1 MIQGL
6 YLITPHG
13 TEEQILSTVRAA
25 LLGGARVVQ
34 YRDKERT
41 HEAQVAL
48 GRELRQMCRNT
59 GASFLVNDDPLLARD
74 CAADGVHLGQGDGGV
89 AAAREILGDNQ
100 LIGISTRTVEQ
111 ARQAVVD
118 GADYIGLGAMFP
130 TGSKDNAEL
139 VGVERLRQVRQVVRL
154 PIVAIGGIEY
164 ANAGEVID
172 AGADALA
179 VISAVAADPRPVAAA
194 RELTLLFNR
203 RKPAEQTRVLT
214 IAGSDSGGGAG
225 IQADLKTIA
234 LLGSFGMSAITVL
247 TAQNTLGVHG
257 VFPAPATFVRQQA
270 ELVLGDIGADTVK
283 TGMLYSSDIVEC
295 VAELID
301 RFGLAAIVDPVMIA
315 KGGAPLLREEAMA
328 AVREKLLPNTFLLT
342 PNLPEAEA
350 LTGMTVGTLAEM
362 AAAGRRLCA
371 MGVRHVLIKGGHR
384 DDGDASDLLVS
395 GGTVYHLP
403 GERIATSST
412 HGTGCSYAAALATL
426 LAQGDA
432 LPIAAQRAKRF
443 IDAAIRNAVP
453 LGGGHGPINHAAGA
467 RALSSPCVESEN
479 HRVVKS

>member
-1 MIQGL
+1 MINGL
-6 YLITPHG
+6 YFITPADS
-13 TEEQILSTVRAA
+13 EEQVLAATRAA

-34 YRDKERT
+34 YRDKERPY
-41 HEAQVAL
+41 HLQVEL
-48 GRELRQMCRNT
+48 GRQIGQLCR
-59 GASFLVNDDPLLARD
+59 GAGATFLFNDDPLLARD

-89 AAAREILGDNQ
+89 AAAREVLGANQ
-100 LIGISTRTVEQ
+100 LIGVSTRTLEQ
-111 ARQAVVD
+111 ARQAVAD

-139 VGVERLRQVRQVVRL
+139 VGVERLRQVRRAVRL
-154 PIVAIGGIEY
+154 PIVAIGGIDY

-179 VISAVAADPRPVAAA
+179 VISAVAADPRPVLAA

-257 VFPAPATFVRQQA
+257 VFPAPAAFVRQQV
-270 ELVLGDIGADTVK
+270 ELVLDDIGADTVK

-295 VAELID
+295 VAELLE
-301 RFGLAAIVDPVMIA
+301 RFGLAAVVDPVMIA

-350 LTGMTVGTLAEM
+350 LTGMTIGTLAEM

-384 DDGDASDLLVS
+384 DAGDATDLLVS
-395 GGTVYHLP
+395 GGTVHPLP

-426 LAQGDA
+426 LAQGDT
-432 LPIAAQRAKRF
+432 LPIAAQRAKQF

-453 LGGGHGPINHAAGA
+453 LGKGHGPINHAAGA
-467 RALSSPCVESEN
+467 KA
-479 HRVVKS
+479 VKCKK